1 MKPLVETLEGRDL
14 PAVTLVNGVLLV
26 QGTIG
31 SDKFVFTDNGSQITV
46 KGLTFDKSQV
56 QKIEVDGKGGYDI
69 IRYEM
74 PNTYQRML
82 MYDLFDPAEQ
92 YTARMRLNSLSVAIG
107 VNRTDVADAYFT
119 FRTEHAGRMQG
130 GYIMDVGDPRVMTEP
145 TPGPD
150 EDGDVDDYAEIA
162 KSHEEDRSNQGRLAK
177 KNLPPEQVAF
187 KLDKNLL
194 KAKKKW

>member
-14 PAVTLVNGVLLV
+14 PAITLVNGVLQV
-26 QGTIG
+26 EGTVG

-46 KGLTFDKSQV
+46 KGLTFNKSQV

-74 PNTYQRML
+74 PNTSQRML
-82 MYDLFDPAEQ
+82 MYDLFDPLEQ
-92 YTARMRLNSLSVAIG
+92 YTARMRLNNLTVAIG

-119 FRTEHAGRMQG
+119 FRTEHAGRIQG
-130 GYIMDVGDPRVMTEP
+130 GYIVDVGDPRVMSAP
-145 TPGPD
+145 APGPD
-150 EDGDVDDYAEIA
+150 EDGDMDDYAEIV
-162 KSHEEDRSNQGRLAK
+162 KSHDEDRSNQNRLAR
-177 KNLPPEQVAF
+177 KNLPPDQIAF

-194 KAKKKW
+194 KAKSNW